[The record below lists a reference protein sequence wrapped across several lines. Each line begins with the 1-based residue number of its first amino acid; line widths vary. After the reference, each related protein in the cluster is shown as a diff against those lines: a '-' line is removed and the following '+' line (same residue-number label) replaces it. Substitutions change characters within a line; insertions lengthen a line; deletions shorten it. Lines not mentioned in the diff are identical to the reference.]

1 MRIKYAD
8 PLHEGR
14 CRAHSQGEGWPHHFL
29 RRGVGVLDWEIAWT
43 PNVALWSS
51 NTGSPHRVVQSSAS
65 KVATNTSL
73 SKHVAPNNPKVPPVS
88 RNHYMHPT
96 VQVTTGSGKGA
107 GRPATLQDSGC
118 FNGLLGYS
126 KMMNAVM
133 QSACLHDSNP
143 SSTVG

>member
-1 MRIKYAD
+1 MRIKYVD

-51 NTGSPHRVVQSSAS
+51 NSGSPHRVVQSSAL

-73 SKHVAPNNPKVPPVS
+73 SKHVAPNNP
-88 RNHYMHPT
+88 
-96 VQVTTGSGKGA
+96 QGA
-107 GRPATLQDSGC
+107 HSPKEGILVLGC
-118 FNGLLGYS
+118 PFKWGPYHALDT
-126 KMMNAVM
+126 
-133 QSACLHDSNP
+133 SA
-143 SSTVG
+143 